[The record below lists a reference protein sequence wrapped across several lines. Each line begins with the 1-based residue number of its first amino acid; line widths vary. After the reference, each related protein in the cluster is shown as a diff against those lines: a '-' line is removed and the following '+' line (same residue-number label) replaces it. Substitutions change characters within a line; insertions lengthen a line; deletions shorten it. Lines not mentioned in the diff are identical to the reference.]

1 MAKTAECYF
10 HYQALRLLVFLW
22 CSISSIGSLSKDD
35 GDVNEN
41 GKTAYRFRLVKQQ
54 LRSTCIT
61 PFCTFVFCHFTST
74 TWKYLISRTLKRTW
88 TRTTLFFFPWTSLRS
103 FRIQLQK
110 KIARIWPMER
120 DRDRVSA
127 MKFEAARLHF
137 ISDVFV
143 AVVDVVA

>member
-1 MAKTAECYF
+1 MAITAECYF

-22 CSISSIGSLSKDD
+22 CSISSIGSLRNDD

-54 LRSTCIT
+54 LRTCIT
-61 PFCTFVFCHFTST
+61 PFYTFLFCHFTT
-74 TWKYLISRTLKRTW
+74 ATWKCLISRTLKRTW

>member
-1 MAKTAECYF
+1 MPDFTYIEENVNTA
-10 HYQALRLLVFLW
+10 
-22 CSISSIGSLSKDD
+22 
-35 GDVNEN
+35 
-41 GKTAYRFRLVKQQ
+41 
-54 LRSTCIT
+54 
-61 PFCTFVFCHFTST
+61 
-74 TWKYLISRTLKRTW
+74 
-88 TRTTLFFFPWTSLRS
+88 TLFFFPWTSLRS

-120 DRDRVSA
+120 DRVSA

>member
-1 MAKTAECYF
+1 MAITAECYF
-10 HYQALRLLVFLW
+10 HYQALRLPVFLW
-22 CSISSIGSLSKDD
+22 CSISSIGSLSNDD

-54 LRSTCIT
+54 LRTCIT
-61 PFCTFVFCHFTST
+61 PFCTFLFCHFTT
-74 TWKYLISRTLKRTW
+74 ATWKRLISRTLKRTW

-120 DRDRVSA
+120 DRVSA